1 MFGARITAS
10 PKQLQTYFIF
20 RDLCLDYSHLFC
32 IFAPSKSKKVWQRTY
47 AYPKDFNGED
57 YFEDC
62 FGIIAAQDVNV
73 ETVKLKVSAGQA
85 NYLRSLTLHQTQRE
99 IKRTDEYSIFALRLR
114 PTFDFQQ
121 EILSMGSD
129 VEVLAPDWFR
139 EDTADRVKAMWDK
152 YKEDKA

>member
-1 MFGARITAS
+1 MHRLEPTEATF
-10 PKQLQTYFIF
+10 
-20 RDLCLDYSHLFC
+20 
-32 IFAPSKSKKVWQRTY
+32 

-139 EDTADRVKAMWDK
+139 EDTAERVKAMWDK